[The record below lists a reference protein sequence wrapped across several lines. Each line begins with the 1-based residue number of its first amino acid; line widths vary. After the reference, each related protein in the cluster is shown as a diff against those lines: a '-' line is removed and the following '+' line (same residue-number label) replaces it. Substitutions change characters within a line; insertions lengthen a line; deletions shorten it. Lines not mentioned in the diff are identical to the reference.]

1 MNTLLQYLL
10 SFRFLYIIIGGFL
23 IYLLGAAIDLI
34 FIPTLEMSDG
44 WCKNWTEKKVSYY
57 RRVKECTDFRS
68 EMDALIF
75 KHNKTMEKRH
85 SYKMFAIFFTA
96 SLVTYL
102 LMWLNPANFFEKKT
116 AFEHNTGVMATAV
129 YYGVFLGFLMP
140 IIFQVLLPPPQE
152 WFPNEFI
159 EIRQARVEQI
169 LEEINETAKFD
180 PQDTMAPE

>member
-1 MNTLLQYLL
+1 MKYLL

-34 FIPTLEMSDG
+34 FIPSLDMRDG
-44 WCKNWTEKKVSYY
+44 WCNKWAEKKVIY
-57 RRVKECTDFRS
+57 RRIRECTDFRN
-68 EMDALIF
+68 EIDELKF
-75 KHNKTMEKRH
+75 KHNKNMEKRN
-85 SYKMFAIFFTA
+85 SYKMFSFFFSA
-96 SLVTYL
+96 SLVTYW
-102 LMWLNPANFFEKKT
+102 LMWLNPAKFFDKKT

-140 IIFQVLLPPPQE
+140 IIFQEMLPSPLE

-159 EIRQARVEQI
+159 EIRQARVDR
-169 LEEINETAKFD
+169 LMGTINEITRVI